1 MHTAV
6 SGVSPVVP
14 ADRVTIDIRTMNTDD
29 AEPEPEPSG
38 IMDDEFSEE
47 RLGLDYTAK
56 DIFGSDVSPLAADA
70 ESELDDDPGTKR
82 QRLEVEDVA
91 SSPVSASGPSRSSA
105 IAGVG
110 HLTLKSADM
119 GQFKFPWEKGSLAR
133 VFMDE
138 PAISVPVPKIQPG
151 RNANFKMTLEVSE
164 GAKTSPVIN
173 LDTKVRDA
181 NFFAGVVKSAADM
194 SYKQERAKKRME
206 VIEEWWYLLATSISN
221 STVGVQVTAEASV
234 SEAKEVGCRILD
246 ACFSLKSPGTLKK
259 RLSGLKGFYTWHRTH
274 GEGNWLPMTERDAW
288 LYVNFLKRTE
298 APATTAS
305 TFLESCR
312 FAWFVLGVA
321 GAGSIESSLRVK
333 GMSAQLKTNK
343 RAWCP
348 AEVLKLT
355 EVKRLHQVLHDDA
368 HHVIDRIFAGHC
380 LHLLYGRCRW
390 SDMLAVQN
398 GFVDDHEQFLELET
412 KVHKSARSADAKA
425 KLMPIVAP
433 CVGVVDGTWAKT
445 YLELRKK
452 SGLDMPRSDAM
463 HMLPA
468 PADSSGTFWHGRYLT
483 SEEGS
488 EFLRAIL
495 DVPKKKG
502 RRIRSHSLKS
512 TTISWTSKFGIPM
525 EARTVLARYTT
536 ALQNPTVMYSRDLQT
551 PVLREYVAML
561 AAIRSGG
568 FLPDASRSG
577 MVFPEKIPSMPG
589 IPSNLVGRAKIQTP
603 AARRAGDGKFGE
615 SEIES
620 PRAANMDGAENES
633 AVGDGR
639 MNAADRFLSGLASED
654 RVEVESDL
662 SKTTEEASVQSTSSD
677 DRDGGD
683 AAFEEPVEESA

>member
-1 MHTAV
+1 
-6 SGVSPVVP
+6 
-14 ADRVTIDIRTMNTDD
+14 
-29 AEPEPEPSG
+29 
-38 IMDDEFSEE
+38 
-47 RLGLDYTAK
+47 
-56 DIFGSDVSPLAADA
+56 
-70 ESELDDDPGTKR
+70 
-82 QRLEVEDVA
+82 
-91 SSPVSASGPSRSSA
+91 
-105 IAGVG
+105 
-110 HLTLKSADM
+110 
-119 GQFKFPWEKGSLAR
+119 
-133 VFMDE
+133 
-138 PAISVPVPKIQPG
+138 
-151 RNANFKMTLEVSE
+151 
-164 GAKTSPVIN
+164 
-173 LDTKVRDA
+173 
-181 NFFAGVVKSAADM
+181 
-194 SYKQERAKKRME
+194 ME

-221 STVGVQVTAEASV
+221 STVGVQV
-234 SEAKEVGCRILD
+234 RILD
-246 ACFSLKSPGTLKK
+246 GCCSLKSPGTLKK

-288 LYVNFLKRTE
+288 LYVNFLKHTE

-321 GAGSIESSLRVK
+321 GGGSIESSLRVK

-343 RAWCP
+343 GAWCP

-368 HHVIDRIFAGHC
+368 HHVIDRIFVGHC

-412 KVHKSARSADAKA
+412 KVHKSARSADTKT

-433 CVGVVDGTWAKT
+433 CVGVVDGSWAKT
-445 YLELRKK
+445 YLELRKN
-452 SGLDMPRSDAM
+452 SGLDMPSSDAI

-468 PADSSGTFWHGRYLT
+468 PADSSSTFWHGRYLT

-495 DVPKKKG
+495 DVPKKRG
-502 RRIRSHSLKS
+502 RRISSHSLKS

-525 EARTVLARYTT
+525 ESRAVLARHTT
-536 ALQNPTVMYSRDLQT
+536 ALQNPTVLYSRDLQT
-551 PVLREYVAML
+551 PVLRGYVAML
-561 AAIRSGG
+561 ATIRSGG

-577 MVFPEKIPSMPG
+577 MLFPDKIPPMPG
-589 IPSNLVGRAKIQTP
+589 TPSNLVGRAKLQTP
-603 AARRAGDGKFGE
+603 AARRAGDGEFGE

-633 AVGDGR
+633 AVGDER
-639 MNAADRFLSGLASED
+639 MNAADRFLRGPASED

-662 SKTTEEASVQSTSSD
+662 SETTEEASVQSTSSD

-683 AAFEEPVEESA
+683 AAFEEPVEKSAQYFINMASTGMHSCRNPGLFKCGRKITKAYSPVYELQGIRCSRCFNV